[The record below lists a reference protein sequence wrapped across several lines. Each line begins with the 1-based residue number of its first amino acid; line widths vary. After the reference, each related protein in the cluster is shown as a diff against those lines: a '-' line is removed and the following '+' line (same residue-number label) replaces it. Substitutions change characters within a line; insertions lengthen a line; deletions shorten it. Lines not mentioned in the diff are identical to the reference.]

1 MPCLFTQMGTMELSK
16 EGCAARADPLMAEI
30 VAMRNWPSGTVDRDA
45 AVSAGSTS
53 LRRVLGKRP
62 RR

>member
-1 MPCLFTQMGTMELSK
+1 MMPVLSK

-30 VAMRNWPSGTVDRDA
+30 VAIRNWPSGTVDRDA